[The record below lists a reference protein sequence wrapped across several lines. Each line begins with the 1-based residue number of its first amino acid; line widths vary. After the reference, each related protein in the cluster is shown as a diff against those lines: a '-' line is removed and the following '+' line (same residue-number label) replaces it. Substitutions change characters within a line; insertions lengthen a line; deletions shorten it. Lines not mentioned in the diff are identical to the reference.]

1 MKKYL
6 LTGLVILL
14 PVVLT
19 ALIIHFLFNFFTTPF
34 VVPVKALLIF
44 LHDQFGL
51 TASPLVHIF
60 FVRLIALILLVLFV
74 LMLGAIAR
82 HIFLKHMVNKFH
94 GFVARIPFVKGIYS
108 MSRDVFS
115 ALLSTEGKKAFKA
128 PVLIPFPTKPSLS
141 IGFLAGEVA
150 PECQRKA
157 PTKLRSVFTPTA
169 PHPISGFLL
178 LVPESDIQQL
188 SISNEEA
195 VKFIV
200 SCGMIIPESSK
211 K

>member
-1 MKKYL
+1 MKKHL

-19 ALIIHFLFNFFTTPF
+19 IFIIHFLFNFFTTPF
-34 VVPVKALLIF
+34 IAPVKGLLIF

-74 LMLGAIAR
+74 LALGAIAR
-82 HIFLKHMVNKFH
+82 HIFLKHMVNRFH
-94 GFVARIPFVKGIYS
+94 ALVARIPFVKGVYT
-108 MSRDVFS
+108 MSRDIFS
-115 ALLSTEGKKAFKA
+115 ALLSTEGKKAFEA

-150 PECQRKA
+150 PECQRRA

-178 LVPESDIQQL
+178 LIPESDIQRL
-188 SISNEEA
+188 SVSNEDA
-195 VKFIV
+195 IKYIV
-200 SCGMIIPESSK
+200 SCGMIIPENR
-211 K
+211 